1 MNVKARA
8 MHAEDK
14 EERRHAILDAAE
26 QLLLTHPQRIVSVDE
41 VAAEA
46 GLAKGTVYLYF
57 PSKEE
62 LLLAI
67 HDRNSERYFDALLNL
82 LREKKAVDFDD
93 MFLLV
98 RAYMID
104 VPGFLPLAALCFGL
118 MEKSVPMEAAAAHK
132 QRIGNRLQAAGI
144 GLEQHFPQLSK
155 GQGIAMLMHS
165 YGLIIGLWQ
174 MLHPSPLKEALSGVP
189 NCDIFHREYAI
200 ELESALRKLW
210 VGHMAGSAD
219 AKPAKSTNRKTP
231 GKISR
236 RRP

>member
-67 HDRNSERYFDALLNL
+67 HDRASERFFDALLNL
-82 LREKKAVDFDD
+82 MGEKKAVGFDD

-98 RAYMID
+98 RTYMID

-132 QRIGNRLQAAGI
+132 QRTGNRLQAAGT
-144 GLEQHFPQLSK
+144 GLERHFPQLSE
-155 GQGIAMLMHS
+155 GQGIAVLMHS
-165 YGLIIGLWQ
+165 YGLIVGLWQ
-174 MLHPSPLKEALSGVP
+174 MLHPSPLKDALSGVP
-189 NCDIFHREYAI
+189 NCDIFHREYAS

-210 VGHMAGSAD
+210 VGHMAGSTD
-219 AKPAKSTNRKTP
+219 AKPAKSATRKAP
-231 GKISR
+231 VKVSR
-236 RRP
+236 RRS